1 MNNEQILLENRLLGS
16 DSTEHDTET
25 KYVFMQKYYHKG
37 AFYQDSSDP
46 IFQRDYNLPT
56 PMEMQDKSA
65 LPEVLQKRKGNFGKR
80 GQSKYTHLTAEDT
93 TDTNPLTRADESL
106 LNSWKKK
113 MAGYKK

>member
-1 MNNEQILLENRLLGS
+1 
-16 DSTEHDTET
+16 
-25 KYVFMQKYYHKG
+25 
-37 AFYQDSSDP
+37 
-46 IFQRDYNLPT
+46 
-56 PMEMQDKSA
+56 MQDKSA

-113 MAGYKK
+113 MAGYKKWWCPIAANFIDPYSYELIFSAYIIDDRNLYKNVFIDRINLQW